1 MLDFRIQTF
10 LNVCKHMNFTSA
22 ADELHI
28 TQPAVSQHI
37 RYLEQLYNT
46 QLFIRE
52 GKKIELTMAGKI
64 LLSTMT
70 VLRNDE
76 RAMIKRMQQ
85 CNNVKKKLTFGVT
98 MTIGEYV
105 IATPVARYLKKH
117 PETDIH
123 IKSGNT
129 SELLELLHNGNL
141 DFALV
146 EGYFKPDDYETIVYQ
161 TNNFIP
167 VCAASHSF
175 AKETIELKDLLQ
187 ERLILRE
194 MGSGSR
200 EILVKN
206 LSVHDIEVTDFA
218 STIIVENMHTIVNL
232 LVQDCGITFLY
243 EAAVREELK
252 QGILKPIPLPSFHMT
267 HDFTFLWNKG
277 SAFSEEYQKIC
288 NELKE
293 NSDL

>member
-10 LNVCKHMNFTSA
+10 LSVCKHMNFTNA
-22 ADELHI
+22 AEELHI

-37 RYLEQLYNT
+37 RYLEQLYQT
-46 QLFIRE
+46 RLFVRE

-70 VLRNDE
+70 ILRNDE
-76 RAMIKRMQQ
+76 RAMIKRMQLCSNQ
-85 CNNVKKKLTFGVT
+85 KRKLTFGVT
-98 MTIGEYV
+98 MTIGEYI
-105 IATPVARYLKKH
+105 IAAPLARYLKKY

-129 SELLELLHNGNL
+129 SELLELLHNGDL

-146 EGYFKPDDYETIVYQ
+146 EGYFKSDEYDTMVYQ
-161 TNNFIP
+161 SNDFIP
-167 VCAASHSF
+167 VCSVNHIFS
-175 AKETIELKDLLQ
+175 KKIIKLEDLLT
-187 ERLILRE
+187 ERLIVRE
-194 MGSGSR
+194 IGSGSR
-200 EILVKN
+200 DILEKN
-206 LSVHDIEVTDFA
+206 LSVHNIEVSDF
-218 STIIVENMHTIVNL
+218 SSIVEVENVHTIASL
-232 LVQDCGITFLY
+232 LAEDCGISFLY
-243 EAAVREELK
+243 EAAVHNEIE

-277 SAFSEEYQKIC
+277 SAFSEEYQRIC

-293 NSDL
+293 NS

>member
-10 LNVCKHMNFTSA
+10 LSACKHMNFTSA

-85 CNNVKKKLTFGVT
+85 CNNIKKKLTFGVT

-105 IATPVARYLKKH
+105 IATPLARYLKKH

-129 SELLELLHNGNL
+129 SELLELLHNGDL

-161 TNNFIP
+161 ANNFIP

-206 LSVHDIEVTDFA
+206 LSVHDIDVTDFA
-218 STIIVENMHTIVNL
+218 STVIVENMHTIVNL

-252 QGILKPIPLPSFHMT
+252 QGIVKPIPLPSFHMT

>member
-10 LNVCKHMNFTSA
+10 LSVCKHMNFTNA
-22 ADELHI
+22 AEELHI

-37 RYLEQLYNT
+37 RYLEQLYQT
-46 QLFIRE
+46 RLFVRE

-76 RAMIKRMQQ
+76 RAMIKRMQL
-85 CNNVKKKLTFGVT
+85 CNNMKRKLTFGVT
-98 MTIGEYV
+98 MTIGEYI
-105 IATPVARYLKKH
+105 IASPLAGYLKKH

-129 SELLELLHNGNL
+129 SELLELLHDGDL

-146 EGYFKPDDYETIVYQ
+146 EGYFKSDEYDTIVYESDD
-161 TNNFIP
+161 FIP
-167 VCAASHSF
+167 VCSMNHF
-175 AKETIELKDLLQ
+175 FPKETLELEDLLR
-187 ERLILRE
+187 ERLIVRE
-194 MGSGSR
+194 VGSGSR
-200 EILVKN
+200 DILEKN
-206 LSVHDIEVTDFA
+206 LSVHDINVSDFA
-218 STIIVENMHTIVNL
+218 SIVEVENVHTIVSL
-232 LVQDCGITFLY
+232 LSEDCGISFLY
-243 EAAVREELK
+243 EAAVRNEIK

-277 SAFSEEYQKIC
+277 SAFSEEYRRIC
-288 NELKE
+288 NELKG
-293 NSDL
+293 NS

>member
-10 LNVCKHMNFTSA
+10 LSVCKHMNFTSA
-22 ADELHI
+22 AEELHI

-37 RYLEQLYNT
+37 RYLEQLYQT
-46 QLFIRE
+46 RLFVRE

-76 RAMIKRMQQ
+76 RAMIKRMQL
-85 CNNVKKKLTFGVT
+85 CNNMKRKLTFGVT

-105 IATPVARYLKKH
+105 IAAPLARYLTKH

-129 SELLELLHNGNL
+129 SELLEDLHNGDL

-146 EGYFKPDDYETIVYQ
+146 EGYFKSDEYDTIVYQ
-161 TNNFIP
+161 SDDFIP
-167 VCAASHSF
+167 VCSANHIFS
-175 AKETIELKDLLQ
+175 KESIELEDLLH
-187 ERLILRE
+187 ERLIVRE
-194 MGSGSR
+194 KGSGSR
-200 EILVKN
+200 DILEKN
-206 LSVHDIEVTDFA
+206 LSVHDISVTDFA
-218 STIIVENMHTIVNL
+218 SIVEVENVHTIVSL
-232 LVQDCGITFLY
+232 LIADCGIAFLY
-243 EAAVREELK
+243 EAAVRDELK

-277 SAFSEEYQKIC
+277 SAFSDEYRRIC

-293 NSDL
+293 N

>member
-10 LNVCKHMNFTSA
+10 LSVCKHMNFTNA
-22 ADELHI
+22 AEELHI

-37 RYLEQLYNT
+37 RYLEQLYQT
-46 QLFIRE
+46 QLFMRE

-76 RAMIKRMQQ
+76 RAMIKRMQL
-85 CNNVKKKLTFGVT
+85 CNNQKRRLTFGVT
-98 MTIGEYV
+98 MTIGEYI
-105 IATPVARYLKKH
+105 IASPLAHYLKKY

-129 SELLELLHNGNL
+129 SELLELLHNGDL

-146 EGYFKPDDYETIVYQ
+146 EGYFKSDEYDTLVYQ
-161 TNNFIP
+161 SNDFIP
-167 VCAASHSF
+167 VCAASHTFS
-175 AKETIELKDLLQ
+175 KEVIELEDLLT
-187 ERLILRE
+187 ERLIVRE
-194 MGSGSR
+194 IGSGSR
-200 EILVKN
+200 DILEKN
-206 LSVHDIEVTDFA
+206 LSVHNIEMSDFA
-218 STIIVENMHTIVNL
+218 SIVEVENVHTIVSL
-232 LVQDCGITFLY
+232 MTKDCGISFLY
-243 EAAVREELK
+243 EAAVHNEIE
-252 QGILKPIPLPSFHMT
+252 QGILKPIPLRSFHMT

-277 SAFSEEYQKIC
+277 SAFSEEYQQIC

-293 NSDL
+293 NS

>member
-1 MLDFRIQTF
+1 
-10 LNVCKHMNFTSA
+10 MNFTSA
-22 ADELHI
+22 AEELHI

-37 RYLEQLYNT
+37 RYLEQLYQT
-46 QLFIRE
+46 RLFVRE

-76 RAMIKRMQQ
+76 RAMIKRMQL
-85 CNNVKKKLTFGVT
+85 CNNMKRKLTFGVT

-105 IATPVARYLKKH
+105 IAAPLARYLTKH

-129 SELLELLHNGNL
+129 SELLEDLHNGDL

-146 EGYFKPDDYETIVYQ
+146 EGYFKSDEYDTIVYQ
-161 TNNFIP
+161 SDDFIP
-167 VCAASHSF
+167 VCSANHIFS
-175 AKETIELKDLLQ
+175 KESIELEDLLL
-187 ERLILRE
+187 ERLIVRE
-194 MGSGSR
+194 KGSGSR
-200 EILVKN
+200 DILEKN
-206 LSVHDIEVTDFA
+206 LSVHDISVTDFA
-218 STIIVENMHTIVNL
+218 SIVEVENVHTIVSL
-232 LVQDCGITFLY
+232 LIADCGIAFLY
-243 EAAVREELK
+243 EAAVRDELK

-277 SAFSEEYQKIC
+277 SAFSDEYRRIC

-293 NSDL
+293 N

>member
-1 MLDFRIQTF
+1 
-10 LNVCKHMNFTSA
+10 MNFTSA

-37 RYLEQLYNT
+37 RYLEQLYQT
-46 QLFIRE
+46 RLFVRE

-76 RAMIKRMQQ
+76 RAMIKRMQL
-85 CNNVKKKLTFGVT
+85 CNNQKRKLTFGVT

-105 IATPVARYLKKH
+105 IAEPLARYLKKH

-129 SELLELLHNGNL
+129 TELLESLRNGDL

-146 EGYFKPDDYETIVYQ
+146 EGYFKSDEYDTIVYQ
-161 TNNFIP
+161 KDDFIP
-167 VCAASHSF
+167 VCAASHVF
-175 AKETIELKDLLQ
+175 PHDHIDLKDLLK

-200 EILVKN
+200 DILEKN
-206 LSVHDIEVTDFA
+206 LSVHDIDVTDFA
-218 STIIVENMHTIVNL
+218 SIVEVENVHTIVSL
-232 LVQDCGITFLY
+232 LTADCGIAFLY
-243 EAAVREELK
+243 EAAVRNELR
-252 QGILKPIPLPSFHMT
+252 QGILKPIPLPAFHMT

-277 SAFSEEYQKIC
+277 SAFSDEYRRVC

-293 NSDL
+293 